1 MLKGIYDPTKVM
13 RQTCKT
19 HTKNQA
25 GLWEAL
31 NEKIRIIKALMR
43 KRVMKVKASIKEMRL
58 KVGFRN
64 LARLTDGGKEGS
76 EERRGGKGK
85 GSGRKRKRETR

>member
-1 MLKGIYDPTKVM
+1 
-13 RQTCKT
+13 
-19 HTKNQA
+19 
-25 GLWEAL
+25 
-31 NEKIRIIKALMR
+31 
-43 KRVMKVKASIKEMRL
+43 MKVKASIKEMGL

-85 GSGRKRKRETR
+85 GSGRKGKRETR